1 MPADSM
7 NQGQFIST
15 GDPSTVDEA
24 TPFAPGQLGMVIW
37 IKGNTTVF
45 DPGLSPRA
53 YQAIKLKA
61 GATAAKG
68 AFVIWDD
75 FDAYV
80 VTTVGTE
87 TSANR
92 NKGAGFLQ
100 GTKPTAG
107 NFGWVQVGG
116 QGAVLIEAG
125 VTPAVGQQII
135 QGATTAGRAE
145 IVALGTAP
153 TSGPYGVVLSLK
165 NAGSIGTDV
174 VEALIC
180 PVFRLGW

>member
-1 MPADSM
+1 MAGGNLENPCA
-7 NQGQFIST
+7 FVST

-24 TPFAPGQLGMVIW
+24 TPFAPGQLGTVVTV
-37 IKGNTTVF
+37 KNSTVF
-45 DPGLSPRA
+45 DPGVSPRVFQ
-53 YQAIKLKA
+53 YVKLKSD
-61 GATAAKG
+61 ATAAKG

-75 FDAYV
+75 YDNFV
-80 VTTVGTE
+80 VTTANSNV
-87 TSANR
+87 SANR

-107 NFGWVQVGG
+107 NYGFIQVAG
-116 QGAVLIEAG
+116 QGAVLIENG

-145 IVALGTAP
+145 IVALGTAA

-174 VEALIC
+174 VEALITV
-180 PVFRLGW
+180 PRHAW

>member
-1 MPADSM
+1 MPADLW
-7 NQGQFIST
+7 NPGLWVST

-24 TPFAPGQLGMVIW
+24 TPFAPGQLGMVVV

-45 DPGLSPRA
+45 SPGISPRI
-53 YQAIKLKA
+53 YQFVQLKA

-68 AFVIWDD
+68 AYVIWDD
-75 FDAYV
+75 LDNFV
-80 VTTVGTE
+80 VTTVGTAV
-87 TSANR
+87 SANR
-92 NKGAGFLQ
+92 NLGAGFLQ

-107 NFGWVQVGG
+107 NYGFIQVGG
-116 QGAVLIEAG
+116 QGAVLVENG

-135 QGATTAGRAE
+135 AGGTTAGRVE

-153 TSGPYGVVLSLK
+153 TSGPYGVITSLK

-174 VEALIC
+174 CEALIC